1 MEDGFKAKN
10 SIIFEVESGFDD
22 VCGQYIKKNLFADNQ
37 VSSDFSNISQVE
49 QKIVEIINNINCKY
63 KINYVY

>member
-37 VSSDFSNISQVE
+37 ISSDFSNISQVE